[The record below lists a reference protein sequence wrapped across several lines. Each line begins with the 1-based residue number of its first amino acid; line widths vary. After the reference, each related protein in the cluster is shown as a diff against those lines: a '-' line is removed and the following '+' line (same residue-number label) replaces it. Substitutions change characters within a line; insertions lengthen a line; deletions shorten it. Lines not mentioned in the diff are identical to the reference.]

1 MTRATDMC
9 VPCGCLTV
17 HVGCT
22 AWEGVGVYPKPV
34 AEIQGV
40 GAGHLEVVGTPNHSE
55 QKLLHLE
62 LAIHIRA
69 VVVDEVDPG
78 WFAGSGLICSLLEI
92 LRETSLNEASE
103 PGEFHLDLN
112 DHRSTT
118 SFELRYRLAMP
129 QHRRA

>member
-1 MTRATDMC
+1 M
-9 VPCGCLTV
+9 
-17 HVGCT
+17 
-22 AWEGVGVYPKPV
+22 YPKPV

-40 GAGHLEVVGTPNHSE
+40 GAGHLEGVGTPNHSE

-112 DHRSTT
+112 D
-118 SFELRYRLAMP
+118 RYAHFVRVCHLGCWNP
-129 QHRRA
+129 GWRRIPLLVP